1 MTLSAGEPS
10 CSKEEDTG
18 NERESF
24 KGEDISYLAVLRG
37 IQTPSLE
44 AWILRSGV
52 VPEIFL
58 ITPNSGSKFRPG

>member
-1 MTLSAGEPS
+1 MIMDRKMTLSAGEPS

-37 IQTPSLE
+37 IQTPCFGSLDTE
-44 AWILRSGV
+44 KWSG
-52 VPEIFL
+52 P
-58 ITPNSGSKFRPG
+58 